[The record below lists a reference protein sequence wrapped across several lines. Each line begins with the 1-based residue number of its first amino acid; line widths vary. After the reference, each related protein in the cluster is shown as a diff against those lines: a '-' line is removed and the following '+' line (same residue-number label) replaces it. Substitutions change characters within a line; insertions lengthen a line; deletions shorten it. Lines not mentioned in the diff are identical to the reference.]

1 MCKETV
7 DKIHDLD
14 QTLTLVRDEL
24 IRAWSKHPGQFNN
37 AHEGYAVLKEE
48 VDELWDEVKVDMAY
62 TRGGMKEAI
71 QTAAMAIRFV
81 VELHD
86 HSKSKPDTRIDLPAE
101 AKAALQRMFPLQ
113 HPPRQREEATVG

>member
-1 MCKETV
+1 M
-7 DKIHDLD
+7 
-14 QTLTLVRDEL
+14 RDEL

-48 VDELWDEVKVDMAY
+48 VDELWDEVKVNTAY

-86 HSKSKPDTRIDLPAE
+86 HPKSKPDTRIDLPAE